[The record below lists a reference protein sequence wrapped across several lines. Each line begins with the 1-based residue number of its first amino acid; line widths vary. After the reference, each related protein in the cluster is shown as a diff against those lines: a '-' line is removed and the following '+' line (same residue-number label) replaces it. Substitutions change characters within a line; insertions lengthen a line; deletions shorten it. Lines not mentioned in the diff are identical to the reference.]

1 MAYNRPWSRGEIA
14 ELRSLAGRL
23 STKDIADKLGRTYP
37 AVVAEAAKFGIS
49 LRTRTSAIAG
59 NNLPAPRDHTSI

>member
-1 MAYNRPWSRGEIA
+1 MAYNRPWSKDEIA

-23 STKDIADKLGRTYP
+23 STMVIADKLGRTQA

-49 LRTRTSAIAG
+49 LRTRKLAGGSRVGDQTSM
-59 NNLPAPRDHTSI
+59 